1 MQWIHSLFNA
11 ICFVWLFLGW
21 DWGPKY
27 GMGDLG
33 LCINQQPWSFYCG
46 KNHLQTS
53 VNRWQCITSI
63 VICNM
68 WNVLYV
74 YIYHFTHCDIGE
86 PPCGQLNPKNNHTYT
101 VLEKLYN
108 ELIEATGTTDV
119 FHLGGDEVNL
129 ECWSQYFNDTDLRSL
144 WCDFMLQAYQK
155 LRKANKNA
163 APKIVVVWS
172 SGLTSS
178 QCLSRNNFAVQV
190 WGGSTWQEN
199 YDLIM
204 NGFNIIV
211 SHVDAWY
218 LDCGFGSWRSTGEGA
233 CAPYTT
239 WQRVYKHRPW
249 DRMHLDPI
257 KMKQVSVWSSGQ
269 TSVTLIAICNCCV
282 LFWFGL
288 QVLGGEACLWTEQ
301 VDEGN
306 VDARIWPR
314 TAAFAER
321 WESMRITS
329 NLLTCF
335 LNCEKNFLFH
345 LTVGF
350 GPIPVIAMI

>member
-1 MQWIHSLFNA
+1 MAFYFYHLYHAYVHRSSLKSMHPHMLEMVIHQIFHFWIKFYYFGICSTFEVSKYSPLRACLAYESWIDWVCLFV
-11 ICFVWLFLGW
+11 CFYLGW

-27 GMGDLG
+27 NMGELG

-46 KNHLQTS
+46 KFSTLKTNTICQISVASYIGCIDVHLP
-53 VNRWQCITSI
+53 
-63 VICNM
+63 ICH
-68 WNVLYV
+68 LY
-74 YIYHFTHCDIGE
+74 TGE

-101 VLEKLYN
+101 VLEKLYG
-108 ELIEATGTTDV
+108 ELMEATQTTDI

-129 ECWSQYFNDTDLRSL
+129 ECWSQYFNDTDLRAL

-163 APKIVVVWS
+163 APPKFVVVWS

-190 WGGSTWQEN
+190 WGGSAWQEN

-218 LDCGFGSWRSTGEGA
+218 LDCGFGSWRSTGDGA
-233 CAPYTT
+233 CSPYTT

-257 KMKQVSVWSSGQ
+257 KMKQVRGG
-269 TSVTLIAICNCCV
+269 CV
-282 LFWFGL
+282 LMRFI
-288 QVLGGEACLWTEQ
+288 
-301 VDEGN
+301 
-306 VDARIWPR
+306 R
-314 TAAFAER
+314 AFL
-321 WESMRITS
+321 SHFFCI
-329 NLLTCF
+329 F
-335 LNCEKNFLFH
+335 
-345 LTVGF
+345 TVSFAGA
-350 GPIPVIAMI
+350 IRY